1 MLVQNHSNVNI
12 PVIALDTIH
21 KHSALLSSNM
31 ILDNILHII
40 ELNRILRDLIVENK
54 KSDSIDF

>member
-12 PVIALDTIH
+12 PVIALNNIH
-21 KHSALLSSNM
+21 KHSALFSSNM

-40 ELNRILRDLIVENK
+40 ELNRILRHLIVENR